1 MSSSDY
7 FRMRA
12 SHCRTMA
19 EASNDRE
26 ARRIHQELADRYA
39 RQAVEADAHAAEPNA
54 GPATRPREGNAA
66 RDFLN
71 ASGSVLA
78 RR

>member
-19 EASNDRE
+19 ETSKVRE
-26 ARRIHQELADRYA
+26 ARRIHQELAERYA
-39 RQAVEADAHAAEPNA
+39 RQAVEADARAAEPNA
-54 GPATRPREGNAA
+54 ARGAGDAAA
-66 RDFLN
+66 RRERN
-71 ASGSVLA
+71 ARLP
-78 RR
+78 

>member
-19 EASNDRE
+19 ETSKDRE
-26 ARRIHQELADRYA
+26 VRRIHLELAERYA
-39 RQAVEADAHAAEPNA
+39 RQAVEADARAAEPNA
-54 GPATRPREGNAA
+54 DRRAGDAAA
-66 RDFLN
+66 RRERN
-71 ASGSVLA
+71 ARLP
-78 RR
+78 